1 MRQFNFT
8 VIFIFCLALVFFSIQ
23 NTEAATVVILPG
35 IQIKIALAVELFI
48 AAGLGAT
55 LAWFFSLW
63 TRLQQQVILNQKDI
77 QKTSQIQEL
86 NSKIE
91 DYQAEIQSLK
101 RSALPPAS
109 DLHPSQ
115 EQILA
120 Q

>member
-1 MRQFNFT
+1 MRQFNFA
-8 VIFIFCLALVFFSIQ
+8 VIFIFCLALVFFSIE
-23 NTEAATVVILPG
+23 NTEVTTVVILPG
-35 IQIKIALAVELFI
+35 IQIKIAIAVALFI

-63 TRLQQQVILNQKDI
+63 TRLQQQVILNQK
-77 QKTSQIQEL
+77 SAQIQEL

-91 DYQAEIQSLK
+91 KYQLEIQSLK

-109 DLHPSQ
+109 DLHLPQ

-120 Q
+120 